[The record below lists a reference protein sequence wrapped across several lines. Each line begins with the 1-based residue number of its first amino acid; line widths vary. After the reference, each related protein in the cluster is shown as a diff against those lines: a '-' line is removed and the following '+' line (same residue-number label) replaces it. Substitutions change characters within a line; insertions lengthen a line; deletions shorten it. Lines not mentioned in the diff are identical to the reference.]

1 MSDQIFAPLYF
12 AQRSLVCCCRFGTV
26 YRAHLQGHL
35 DFEDEPGTLFRN
47 DCSTPGYAAQN
58 QEGHLNSN
66 GGESLKIDS
75 AE

>member
-1 MSDQIFAPLYF
+1 
-12 AQRSLVCCCRFGTV
+12 V

-35 DFEDEPGTLFRN
+35 EFEDEPGTLFRN
-47 DCSTPGYAAQN
+47 DSSTPGYAAQN

-66 GGESLKIDS
+66 GGDSLKIDN